1 MAARRCAAMPGDAA
15 RPARR
20 RVAVIL
26 GLGLVAA
33 AGGCGRATPRI
44 EFANRR
50 YSAALRTATNTR
62 SRERL
67 ARVRATIERDHQAG
81 TIGDEEAAAYREIIQ
96 LADRGAWEEAER
108 RVVDF
113 REDQGPKGWW

>member
-1 MAARRCAAMPGDAA
+1 LTNQNQW
-15 RPARR
+15 RPA
-20 RVAVIL
+20 
-26 GLGLVAA
+26 
-33 AGGCGRATPRI
+33 AGDSERDHERSAPRI
-44 EFANRR
+44 AFANRR

-67 ARVRATIERDHQAG
+67 ARVRATIERDHRAG

-96 LADRGAWEEAER
+96 LADRNAWEEAER

-113 REDQGPKGWW
+113 REDQRPKGWW